1 MKIGLLLSLIS
12 LNAFALDCG
21 DIPEGK
27 VVRLDQGSGSLAK
40 AAVQDQDG
48 IGSCF
53 ANQGALMLQAILP
66 GNPNLSYL
74 NLGLYYATDKT
85 LKDRRAKGDKTYTR
99 NLTGANGQVTAVGSG
114 IYTGNTCDTINAA
127 LDRQKATNAGV
138 LCKAEDVALE
148 HSFFKGD
155 NNFLDDG
162 DVQEKSLAQAS
173 RYMNAYQK
181 TFGNVEDGERR
192 QGQRE
197 KADQFK
203 IALNRF
209 VKNSG
214 DAYFSKK
221 CSQNNPEV
229 ILTAIENA
237 FSRALNDNP
246 QCISGKTLSTAG
258 PCQNF
263 GQMGEIQVMGG
274 VSKNSKIAFIQN
286 SKSRA
291 STKKAITP
299 LFQIKSGL
307 PDFMNGLSSALAK
320 SDGLKGTPV
329 DKEKFAKMIVS
340 SISPKDMN
348 NIKSDYDRIA
358 LNKMDDCKASNVL
371 SYFKDK
377 KDFLEKAK
385 KDVVLCN
392 YSELLNS
399 ASELAG
405 TMPAKSFK
413 NMSGFVD
420 FITDKAGLKYD
431 DAIMS
436 LIANDCTPEKR
447 ISLPTTLKCERRANV
462 LDTSD
467 FPGNSISPKA
477 AGMIKENRTRIMANM
492 AENRAVGIDICSKF
506 WKEPSYDFHKEDA
519 KTKLATCGNAGP
531 HGFHAITAIGYRCK
545 NNRIQ
550 YLSQN
555 SWGPNWK
562 PENKEFEVEE
572 GKIWMDEDRMF
583 KNTLNLNYITP

>member
-1 MKIGLLLSLIS
+1 MKIGLLLTLIS
-12 LNAFALDCG
+12 FNSFALDCG

-27 VVRLDQGSGSLAK
+27 VVRLDQGSGSLTK

-85 LKDRRAKGDKTYTR
+85 LKEKRAKGDKSYTR
-99 NLTGANGQVTAVGSG
+99 NLTAANGQVTAVGSA
-114 IYTGNTCDTINAA
+114 IYTGSTCDTINAA
-127 LDRQKATNAGV
+127 LERQKATNGGV

-155 NNFLDDG
+155 KNFLDDY

-181 TFGNVEDGERR
+181 TFGDVEDGERR

-203 IALNRF
+203 IALNKF

-214 DAYFSKK
+214 DAYFTKK
-221 CSQNNPEV
+221 CSETNPEV
-229 ILTAIENA
+229 LTTAIENA
-237 FSRALNDNP
+237 LTRALNDNP
-246 QCISGKTLSTAG
+246 QCISGKAG
-258 PCQNF
+258 LCQNF
-263 GQMGEIQVMGG
+263 GQMGEMLAIGG
-274 VSKNSKIAFIQN
+274 TGKSSKVAFIQN

-291 STKKAITP
+291 SIKKAVAP
-299 LFQIKSGL
+299 LFKIKSGI
-307 PDFMNGLSSALAK
+307 PDFMNGLSDALAK
-320 SDGLKGTPV
+320 SDGLKGTPAE
-329 DKEKFAKMIVS
+329 KEKFAKMIVS

-348 NIKSDYDRIA
+348 NIKSDYERIA
-358 LNKMDDCKASNVL
+358 LNKMDDCKANNVL

-405 TMPAKSFK
+405 IMPAKSFK

-436 LIANDCTPEKR
+436 LIANDCSPEKR

-462 LDTSD
+462 LDSSD

-477 AGMIKENRTRIMANM
+477 VGMIKENRARIMSNM

-506 WKEPSYDFHKEDA
+506 WKEPGYDFHKDDA
-519 KTKLATCGNAGP
+519 KTKVTTCAASGP
-531 HGFHAITAIGYRCK
+531 HGLHAITAIGYRCK